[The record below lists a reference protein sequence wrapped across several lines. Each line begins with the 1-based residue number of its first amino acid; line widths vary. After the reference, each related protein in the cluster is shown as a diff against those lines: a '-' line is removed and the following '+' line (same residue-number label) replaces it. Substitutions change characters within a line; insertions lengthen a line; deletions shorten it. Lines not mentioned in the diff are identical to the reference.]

1 MNACPCVQ
9 LPASF
14 AERETLPGL
23 AGVPPLQQQ
32 GTPLQR
38 GDPSAAWYDAAT
50 VVSVVS
56 TLSDLLKG

>member
-1 MNACPCVQ
+1 MRECPCVQ
-9 LPASF
+9 LPESF
-14 AERETLPGL
+14 AMREDVPGL
-23 AGVPPLQQQ
+23 AGVVPTAPQ

-50 VVSVVS
+50 VVSVVA